1 MGMSNTPDP
10 RVLLENSRVLFNREE
25 VSAAVQKM
33 ADEINAFYG
42 DEPLVVISVLTG
54 AIIPAAWLVT
64 KLKMPVQMD
73 FVHATRYRGGLYGAE
88 LEYRVPPRLNLEG
101 RNVLII
107 DDIFDEGNTLAA
119 IKGSVE
125 KRKAGSVKMAALGAQ
140 GPRPWSVRGTM
151 SILSVLMCRM
161 CTYLAVVWMP
171 MKNGGTWMK
180 YWCSET
186 SDATQRDSGAGR
198 LRCSAWV

>member
-10 RVLLENSRVLFNREE
+10 HELLKKSRVLFNREE
-25 VSAAVQKM
+25 ISAAVQKM
-33 ADEINAFYG
+33 ADEINGFYG

-54 AIIPAAWLVT
+54 AIIPAAWLLT

-125 KRKAGSVKMAALGAQ
+125 SRKARSVKMAVLVRKHHDRGLPRDYVDFIGLDVPDVYVFGCGMDAYEEWRHLDEILVLG
-140 GPRPWSVRGTM
+140 
-151 SILSVLMCRM
+151 
-161 CTYLAVVWMP
+161 
-171 MKNGGTWMK
+171 
-180 YWCSET
+180 E
-186 SDATQRDSGAGR
+186 D
-198 LRCSAWV
+198 

>member
-1 MGMSNTPDP
+1 MGMSKTPDP
-10 RVLLENSRVLFNREE
+10 HVLLKNSRVLFNRDE

-33 ADEINAFYG
+33 ADEINEFYG
-42 DEPLVVISVLTG
+42 DEPLILVSVLTG

-88 LEYRVPPRLNLEG
+88 LEYHVPPRLDLEDKT
-101 RNVLII
+101 VLIV

-125 KRKAGSVKMAALGAQ
+125 KRKASSVKMAALVRKDHNRGL
-140 GPRPWSVRGTM
+140 PRDYVDFVGLDVPDVYVFGCGMDVHEEWRHLDE
-151 SILSVLMCRM
+151 ILVLEE
-161 CTYLAVVWMP
+161 
-171 MKNGGTWMK
+171 G
-180 YWCSET
+180 
-186 SDATQRDSGAGR
+186 
-198 LRCSAWV
+198 